1 MYKDRDEQQLI
12 ARGARGMKTRMRG
25 EGGGGQPPA
34 NPNLSYIYIKHS
46 CMGSRLSYNSRRYKQ
61 LLKMKKREKETLY

>member
-12 ARGARGMKTRMRG
+12 ARGARGMKTGMKTDMKTGMRG

-34 NPNLSYIYIKHS
+34 HPNLSYIYIS
-46 CMGSRLSYNSRRYKQ
+46 NILAWVVDQVIIQEGTNNF
-61 LLKMKKREKETLY
+61 

>member
-12 ARGARGMKTRMRG
+12 ARGARGMKTGMKTDMKTGMRG

-34 NPNLSYIYIKHS
+34 KPNLSYIYIKHS
-46 CMGSRLSYNSRRYKQ
+46 GMGSRSSYF
-61 LLKMKKREKETLY
+61 